1 MKVLVLLL
9 VMLFCHIV
17 DDYYLQG
24 ILASMKQKKWWQE
37 NAPGKL
43 YKHDYIM
50 ALIEHA
56 FSWTFMVH
64 SPLLVYS
71 VIFCVEI
78 NLIVFLTSFLANLIV
93 HAVVDNLKA
102 NKNRINLIHDQIAH
116 ITQIVSIWL
125 AFIILWGG
133 LK

>member
-24 ILASMKQKKWWQE
+24 ILASMKQKKWWQKNE
-37 NAPGKL
+37 PGKL

-64 SPLLVYS
+64 SPLLVCS

-93 HAVVDNLKA
+93 HAVIDNLKA
-102 NKNRINLIHDQIAH
+102 NKNRINLIQDQIAH